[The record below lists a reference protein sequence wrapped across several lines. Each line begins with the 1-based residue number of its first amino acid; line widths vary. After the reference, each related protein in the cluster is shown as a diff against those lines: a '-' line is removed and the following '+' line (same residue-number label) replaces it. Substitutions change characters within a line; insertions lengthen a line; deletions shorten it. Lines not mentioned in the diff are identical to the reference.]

1 MCGIVGYIGKN
12 ALINTVNGLKT
23 LEYRGYD
30 SSGVGFF
37 TSDTTQIIKTIGN
50 IAKLEEKINFNK
62 FLDINVAIGHTRWAT
77 HGNVCIKNAHPFESN
92 NVILIHN
99 GIIENYAEL
108 KDFLTSKGY
117 EFKSDV
123 DSEVAAHL
131 IDYYYEN
138 NNYLLAINKAL
149 SKIQGMYSFLILFKD
164 NPKSIYGVRKDT
176 PLYIARNNKDVII
189 SSDLVGI
196 IPYTIEYYNPENNEI
211 FEAAY
216 NKITFYDSSLNAI
229 EKEIKI
235 STLTKE
241 TITKHG
247 YKHYMIKEIY
257 QQEEILKKIQKTS
270 IDYLKNI
277 VQDINH
283 IVLIGCGSA
292 WHAGLIG
299 KNLFQEILGIKCD
312 CEIASEFRYSNFI
325 YDTNSLFIFISQS
338 GETADTIAALRLA
351 KEKGVTT
358 LGIVNAPSS
367 TIANECDY
375 IINIG
380 VGSEIAVAST
390 KAYYAQVLY
399 LYKLC
404 FLLAKEKK
412 INVSKIEREFNSYK
426 LNINLE
432 HPNLKYLAKKIA
444 KKKDLF
450 FLGRNLDYCLALEG
464 SLKLKEITYIHSE
477 TYQAGELKH
486 GPISLI
492 NHKSLVVTIMTKND
506 LKPKT
511 ISNIEEVISRG
522 GKVILISDTP
532 MEKQNIYNISC
543 DTFKND
549 CLTPLC
555 IIPIL
560 QLISYYCALF
570 KKTNIDKPKNLAKS
584 VTVE

>member
-1 MCGIVGYIGKN
+1 MCGIVGFIGKN

-30 SSGVGFF
+30 SSGVAFF
-37 TSDTTQIIKTIGN
+37 DKGNTQIIKTIES

-62 FLDINVAIGHTRWAT
+62 YLDVNIAIGHTRWAT
-77 HGNVCIKNAHPFESN
+77 HGNVCVKNAHPFESN

-99 GIIENYAEL
+99 GIIENYLEL
-108 KDFLTSKGY
+108 RDFLISKGY
-117 EFKSDV
+117 EFKSEV
-123 DSEVAAHL
+123 DSEVVAHL

-138 NNYLLAINKAL
+138 QNYLLSIKKAL
-149 SKIQGMYSFLILFKD
+149 AKIQGMYSLLILFKD
-164 NPKSIYGVRKDT
+164 QPDSIYGVRKDT
-176 PLYIARNNKDVII
+176 PLYLANNKEIII

-196 IPYTIEYYNPENNEI
+196 IPYTVEYYSPENNEI
-211 FEAAY
+211 FEASY
-216 NKITFYDSSLNAI
+216 GNITFYDSDLNTIQKESKTSSLNR
-229 EKEIKI
+229 
-235 STLTKE
+235 E

-247 YKHYMIKEIY
+247 YKHYMLKEIY
-257 QQEEILKKIQKTS
+257 QQEEILKKIQKTD
-270 IDYLKNI
+270 IDNLNDIVKN
-277 VQDINH
+277 VNN

-299 KNLFQEILGIKCD
+299 KHLFQELLHIPTTCQ
-312 CEIASEFRYSNFI
+312 IASEFRYSSFL
-325 YDTNSLFIFISQS
+325 YDPKSLFIFISQS

-375 IINIG
+375 VINIG

-404 FLLAKEKK
+404 FLIAKEKK
-412 INVSKIEREFNSYK
+412 INISKIEKEFNNYK
-426 LNINLE
+426 LNIAVDHSNLR
-432 HPNLKYLAKKIA
+432 YMAKKIS

-450 FLGRNLDYCLALEG
+450 FLGRSLDYYLALEG

-477 TYQAGELKH
+477 TYPSGELKH

-492 NHKSLVVTIMTKND
+492 NKKSLVVAIMSKND
-506 LKPKT
+506 LKPKST
-511 ISNIEEVISRG
+511 SNIEEVISRG
-522 GKVILISDTP
+522 GKVILISDSP
-532 MEKQNIYNISC
+532 INKDGIYNINV
-543 DTFKND
+543 DIFKND
-549 CLTPLC
+549 CLSPLA

-560 QLISYYCALF
+560 QLIAYYCALY
-570 KKTNIDKPKNLAKS
+570 KRNNIDKPKNLAKS